1 MIDPLS
7 LSSRVQVAALA
18 PVVSMRC
25 LVVPFKQGVG
35 IQSRLRH
42 LRQRRACA
50 SPLQRKIREHFMDK
64 RLTYYILAGMAL
76 GVAVGYAVHV
86 GIPQDNVWFGY
97 LTKTFKLLSDIFLN
111 LIKLLVAPLILSTI
125 VVGITH
131 MGDSATLGRIGFRA
145 ISWFIFASFISIGL
159 GLMMVNIFQPG
170 IGAPIDNVASAAA
183 SIGEVKKLDFW
194 EFILSIFPKNALEA
208 LATNNILQILV
219 FALFAGVALSA
230 LGEKGAPL
238 VRGADALAEMML
250 QITHYVMRYAPIA
263 VFGALAAVVAK
274 SGLAILGTYLEL
286 VTEFY
291 LSLALLWAIL
301 LSMGAI
307 FLGRRIWT
315 LIRYIRE
322 PMLIAFST
330 ASSEAALPKLFE
342 QLDRFG
348 VPRRISGFMLPMGYS
363 FNLDGS
369 MMYMSFATLF
379 IAQAYGIDLPIGTQI
394 LILLTL
400 MISSK
405 GVAAVPRASL
415 VVITG
420 TLAMF
425 DLPVEGVA
433 LILAID
439 QFLDMGRTATN
450 VVGNA
455 VATSVITKWEGKLEE
470 PDPEFMEHPHAP
482 AHTVHDGARGLDL
495 ASDMVKDER
504 S

>member
-1 MIDPLS
+1 
-7 LSSRVQVAALA
+7 
-18 PVVSMRC
+18 
-25 LVVPFKQGVG
+25 
-35 IQSRLRH
+35 
-42 LRQRRACA
+42 
-50 SPLQRKIREHFMDK
+50 MDK
-64 RLTYYILAGMAL
+64 RLTVYILIGMIL
-76 GVAVGYAVHV
+76 GVLVGYGVHV
-86 GIPQDNVWFGY
+86 GIAADNVWFEY

-125 VVGITH
+125 VVGIAH
-131 MGDSATLGRIGFRA
+131 MGDSSALGRIGFRA
-145 ISWFIFASFISIGL
+145 ITWFIIASFISIGL
-159 GLMMVNIFQPG
+159 GLLMVNIFQPG
-170 IGAPIDNVASAAA
+170 VGAPVDSIANAA
-183 SIGEVKKLDFW
+183 STIGEVKKLDFW

-250 QITHYVMRYAPIA
+250 QITHYVMRYAPVA
-263 VFGALAAVVAK
+263 VFGALAAVVSK

-291 LSLALLWAIL
+291 LSLALLWTIL
-301 LSMGAI
+301 LSIGAI
-307 FLGRRIWT
+307 FLGRRIFT

-348 VPRRISGFMLPMGYS
+348 VPRRISGFMLPLGYS

-369 MMYMSFATLF
+369 MMYMSFATIF
-379 IAQAYGIDLPIGTQI
+379 IAQAYGIDLPIATQI

-455 VATSVITKWEGKLEE
+455 VATSVITKWEGMLEVEE
-470 PDPEFMEHPHAP
+470 PEFIEPPHAP
-482 AHTVHDGARGLDL
+482 AHTAAGGKAGLDL
-495 ASDMVKDER
+495 AEDMVTDER
-504 S
+504 SKKL

>member
-1 MIDPLS
+1 
-7 LSSRVQVAALA
+7 V
-18 PVVSMRC
+18 
-25 LVVPFKQGVG
+25 
-35 IQSRLRH
+35 
-42 LRQRRACA
+42 
-50 SPLQRKIREHFMDK
+50 DK
-64 RLTYYILAGMAL
+64 RLTLWILAGMIL
-76 GVAVGYAVHV
+76 GVAVGYTVHQNFA
-86 GIPQDNVWFGY
+86 PDSTQFEY

-125 VVGITH
+125 VVGIAH
-131 MGDSATLGRIGFRA
+131 MGDSSALGRIGFRA
-145 ISWFIFASFISIGL
+145 ITWFIIASFISIGL
-159 GLMMVNIFQPG
+159 GLLMVNLFQPG
-170 IGAPIDNVASAAA
+170 IGAPVDSISNAAA
-183 SIGEVKKLDFW
+183 TIGEVKKLDFW
-194 EFILSIFPKNALEA
+194 EFFLSIFPKNAFEA
-208 LATNNILQILV
+208 MATNNILQILV
-219 FALFAGVALSA
+219 FALFAGIALSA

-238 VRGADALAEMML
+238 VRGAEALAEMML
-250 QITHYVMRYAPIA
+250 QITHYVMRYAPVA

-274 SGLAILGTYLEL
+274 SGLAILLTYLEL

-291 LSLALLWAIL
+291 LSLALLWTIL
-301 LSMGAI
+301 LSIGSI

-348 VPRRISGFMLPMGYS
+348 VPRRISGFMLPLGYS

-369 MMYMSFATLF
+369 MMYMSFATIF

-394 LILLTL
+394 LIVLTL

-455 VATSVITKWEGKLEE
+455 VATTVITKREGMLEGEE
-470 PDPEFMEHPHAP
+470 PEYQATPHAP
-482 AHTVHDGARGLDL
+482 SHTAAGGKAGLELARNKVTKARKTKL
-495 ASDMVKDER
+495 
-504 S
+504 

>member
-1 MIDPLS
+1 
-7 LSSRVQVAALA
+7 
-18 PVVSMRC
+18 
-25 LVVPFKQGVG
+25 
-35 IQSRLRH
+35 
-42 LRQRRACA
+42 
-50 SPLQRKIREHFMDK
+50 MDK
-64 RLTYYILAGMAL
+64 RLTVFILIGMIL
-76 GVAVGYAVHV
+76 GVLVGYGVHV
-86 GIPQDNVWFGY
+86 GIAADNVWFEY

-125 VVGITH
+125 VVGIAH
-131 MGDSATLGRIGFRA
+131 MGDSSALGRIGFRA
-145 ISWFIFASFISIGL
+145 ITWFIVASFISIGL
-159 GLMMVNIFQPG
+159 GLLMVNLLQPG
-170 IGAPIDNVASAAA
+170 VGAPVDSIANAAA
-183 SIGEVKKLDFW
+183 TIGEVKKLDFW

-208 LATNNILQILV
+208 MATNNILQILV

-263 VFGALAAVVAK
+263 VFGALAAVVSK

-286 VTEFY
+286 VLEFY
-291 LSLALLWAIL
+291 ASLAILWTIL
-301 LSMGAI
+301 LSLGAI
-307 FLGRRIWT
+307 FLGRRIFT

-348 VPRRISGFMLPMGYS
+348 VPRRISGFMLPLGYS

-369 MMYMSFATLF
+369 MMYMSFATIF
-379 IAQAYGIDLPIGTQI
+379 IAQAYGIDLPIATQI

-425 DLPVEGVA
+425 DLPVEGIA

-455 VATSVITKWEGKLEE
+455 VATSVITKWEGMLEVEE
-470 PDPEFMEHPHAP
+470 PEFIEPPHAP
-482 AHTVHDGARGLDL
+482 AHTIAGGKAGLDL
-495 ASDMVKDER
+495 AEDMVSDER
-504 S
+504 TTKL

>member
-1 MIDPLS
+1 
-7 LSSRVQVAALA
+7 
-18 PVVSMRC
+18 
-25 LVVPFKQGVG
+25 
-35 IQSRLRH
+35 
-42 LRQRRACA
+42 
-50 SPLQRKIREHFMDK
+50 MDK
-64 RLTYYILAGMAL
+64 RLTLWILAGMIL
-76 GVAVGYAVHV
+76 GVAVGYTVHQNFA
-86 GIPQDNVWFGY
+86 PDSTQFEY

-125 VVGITH
+125 VVGIAH
-131 MGDSATLGRIGFRA
+131 MSDSSALGRIGFRA
-145 ISWFIFASFISIGL
+145 ITWFIIASFISIGL
-159 GLMMVNIFQPG
+159 GLLMVNLFQPG
-170 IGAPIDNVASAAA
+170 IGAPVATISNAAA
-183 SIGEVKKLDFW
+183 TIGEVKKLDFW
-194 EFILSIFPKNALEA
+194 EFFLSIFPKNAFEA
-208 LATNNILQILV
+208 MATNNILQILV
-219 FALFAGVALSA
+219 FALFAGIALSA

-238 VRGADALAEMML
+238 VRGAEALAEMML
-250 QITHYVMRYAPIA
+250 QITHYVMRYAPVA

-274 SGLAILGTYLEL
+274 SGLAILLTYLEL

-291 LSLALLWAIL
+291 LSLALLWTIL
-301 LSMGAI
+301 LSIGAI

-348 VPRRISGFMLPMGYS
+348 VPRRISGFMLPLGYS

-369 MMYMSFATLF
+369 MMYMSFATIF

-455 VATSVITKWEGKLEE
+455 VATSVITKWEGMLEVE
-470 PDPEFMEHPHAP
+470 ETEYQATPHAP
-482 AHTVHDGARGLDL
+482 SHTAAGGKAGLDL
-495 ASDMVKDER
+495 ASNKATKARKTKV
-504 S
+504 